1 MLKFFL
7 KTFTSSNQKVP
18 YYNKRDHFL
27 LSGRKFQQ
35 NGIVWNKL
43 NEPQTNFKKLE
54 VYMKRLTGQKEKV
67 PLKREGNPEHIRKY
81 LSNEVA
87 ELLEHALNNMNIN

>member
-1 MLKFFL
+1 
-7 KTFTSSNQKVP
+7 
-18 YYNKRDHFL
+18 
-27 LSGRKFQQ
+27 
-35 NGIVWNKL
+35 
-43 NEPQTNFKKLE
+43 
-54 VYMKRLTGQKEKV
+54 MKRLTGQKEKV